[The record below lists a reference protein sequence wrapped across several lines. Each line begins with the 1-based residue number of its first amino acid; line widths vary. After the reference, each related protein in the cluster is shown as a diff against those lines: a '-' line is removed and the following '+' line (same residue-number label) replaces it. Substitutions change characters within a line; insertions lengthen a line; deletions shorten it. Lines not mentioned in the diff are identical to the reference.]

1 MDAHRNE
8 DQQMNIP
15 NQMPPYYAPQMP
27 PYYAIPYRPPY
38 IPKPSVREVGEKRD
52 MVYALLLVIFSILAA
67 NFYLWG
73 GSGIAASVI
82 SICLFLTGV
91 IYILPYRKRCSAYS
105 IVCIALYILC
115 AASLTFSDDSFGR
128 FFAIV
133 AMIVLSALTLMEL
146 RQLRRWP
153 SGTLRAVGDW
163 CNTAFVYS
171 FGSFAT
177 TFYALFHRKNEDGRT
192 CKRRIGSVLLGIACA
207 VPALLIIVPLLTDA
221 DAAFKNLLQ
230 ILTFDSLGE
239 ILLSILLGFAIFLL
253 LFGQSFTAR
262 YSIREAE
269 EKPQTSKGIEPII
282 LTAFG
287 CVISLVYV
295 LYLVSQL
302 AYFFHAFS
310 GLLPSDYTV
319 AEYARRGFFEMATV
333 CLINLGMVMAVLLM
347 VRKKEGKEPLSAR
360 LFSLFL
366 CVFSLLLIATAM
378 SKMFLYID
386 SFGMTRLRILTS
398 VFMVF
403 LAVVFCA
410 VGVRLFVRKLPYMK
424 IALVAAV
431 LLTAVMGFADLD
443 RVVAKYNVEAYL
455 SGTLDSID
463 MDALYML
470 HSDSIVPYVWRLTE
484 DANEQV
490 RDDAYEILYDRLWDH
505 GLAEY
510 DNTLRNVK
518 LIDVAYDWRGYN
530 IPEYE
535 AFCLL
540 KEHAQQIIDN
550 R

>member
-1 MDAHRNE
+1 
-8 DQQMNIP
+8 
-15 NQMPPYYAPQMP
+15 
-27 PYYAIPYRPPY
+27 
-38 IPKPSVREVGEKRD
+38 
-52 MVYALLLVIFSILAA
+52 
-67 NFYLWG
+67 
-73 GSGIAASVI
+73 
-82 SICLFLTGV
+82 
-91 IYILPYRKRCSAYS
+91 
-105 IVCIALYILC
+105 
-115 AASLTFSDDSFGR
+115 
-128 FFAIV
+128 
-133 AMIVLSALTLMEL
+133 
-146 RQLRRWP
+146 
-153 SGTLRAVGDW
+153 
-163 CNTAFVYS
+163 
-171 FGSFAT
+171 
-177 TFYALFHRKNEDGRT
+177 
-192 CKRRIGSVLLGIACA
+192 
-207 VPALLIIVPLLTDA
+207 
-221 DAAFKNLLQ
+221 
-230 ILTFDSLGE
+230 
-239 ILLSILLGFAIFLL
+239 
-253 LFGQSFTAR
+253 
-262 YSIREAE
+262 
-269 EKPQTSKGIEPII
+269 
-282 LTAFG
+282 
-287 CVISLVYV
+287 
-295 LYLVSQL
+295 
-302 AYFFHAFS
+302 
-310 GLLPSDYTV
+310 
-319 AEYARRGFFEMATV
+319 MATV